1 MKYLR
6 FLAVIIFL
14 PMLLAGSPSVSP
26 TQQIEINVERVN
38 ILFSVKDNKGRL
50 VTNLKQ
56 SDFKLFEDE
65 KPQTIERVNIDT
77 DLPLN
82 VALLIDR
89 SGTVQ
94 NQLRLEKEAAIE
106 FLNKT
111 LKHGKDKAV
120 IIGFDTGVDALT
132 KGFTDDIEQLS
143 DPIRKILAGGSTAV
157 FDAVYIASNQF
168 LAKEP
173 PRRLIVLISDGD
185 DNNSRKTLDDAMLIS
200 QKNEVAIYAVSTNL
214 SEGSRTSGANRNLGD
229 KTLRKLSEETGGRA
243 FFPKKLEDLETGFQV
258 IGEEL
263 RSQYSLIYSP
273 TNKAR
278 DGRFRTYNIVPIN
291 KSYKVNMRHGYYAPG
306 PTGN

>member
-1 MKYLR
+1 MKILR
-6 FLAVIIFL
+6 FLSIIVCL
-14 PMLLAGSPSVSP
+14 PMLLAGSLSLAAS
-26 TQQIEINVERVN
+26 QQIEINVERVN

-82 VALLIDR
+82 IALLIDR

-94 NQLRLEKEAAIE
+94 NQLKLEKDAAIE

-120 IIGFDTGVDALT
+120 VIGFDTAVDDLT
-132 KGFTDDIEQLS
+132 KGFTDDIERLS
-143 DPIRKILAGGSTAV
+143 DPIRKILAGGSTSA
-157 FDAVYIASNQF
+157 FDAVYIATNQY

-185 DNNSRKTLDDAMLIS
+185 DNNSRKTLDDALLTS
-200 QKNEVAIYAVSTNL
+200 QKSEVAIYAISTNL
-214 SEGSRTSGANRNLGD
+214 SVGSSGADRARGD
-229 KTLRKLSEETGGRA
+229 KTLKKLSEATGGRA

-258 IGEEL
+258 IGEEV

-278 DGRFRTYNIVPIN
+278 DGRFRTYRIVPSN
-291 KSYKVNMRHGYYAPG
+291 KSYQVNMKPGYYAPG

>member
-6 FLAVIIFL
+6 FLSVIFFL
-14 PMLLAGSPSVSP
+14 PILLAGSPSVAA

-50 VTNLKQ
+50 VTNLRQ

-94 NQLRLEKEAAIE
+94 NQLKLEKDAAIE

-120 IIGFDTGVDALT
+120 VIGFDTAVDDLT
-132 KGFTDDIEQLS
+132 KGFTDDIERLS
-143 DPIRKILAGGSTAV
+143 DPIRKILAGGSTSA
-157 FDAVYIASNQF
+157 FDAVYIAANQY

-173 PRRLIVLISDGD
+173 PRRLIILISDGD
-185 DNNSRKTLDDAMLIS
+185 DNNSRKTLDDALLIS
-200 QKNEVAIYAVSTNL
+200 QKSEVAIYAISTNL
-214 SEGSRTSGANRNLGD
+214 SVGSSGADRARGD

-258 IGEEL
+258 IGEEV

-278 DGRFRTYNIVPIN
+278 DGRFRTYNIVPNN
-291 KSYKVNMRHGYYAPG
+291 KAYKITMRKGYYAPG
-306 PTGN
+306 PTGD